1 MDEAF
6 NLFLEDFGQP
16 IDARPVPQSAFNRY
30 QGKLPNS
37 LLGYWKH
44 YGWCGFGRG
53 LFWMVN
59 PQDWDDAME
68 TMLEGTGFL
77 EKDAYHVIAR
87 NAFGDLWL
95 WGEKTGASLSIRSA
109 DGNIYP
115 NLSDGVVPASNR
127 DRLMGGF
134 WAFKQ
139 ESQVDLLDG
148 IQAKPLFEKCYK
160 KLGVLTHTEVYGFV
174 PLPALGGAAIVKN
187 AQKLQAD
194 VYMDILAQS
203 TPMTVKPDFVA
214 EAKRLGF

>member
-1 MDEAF
+1 MDEDF
-6 NLFLEDFGQP
+6 DYFLTKFGQP
-16 IDARPVPQSAFNRY
+16 IDARPVPHSAFNRY
-30 QGKLPNS
+30 QGKLPNT
-37 LLGYWKH
+37 LLAYWKY
-44 YGWCGFGRG
+44 YGWCGFGKG

-95 WGEKTGASLSIRSA
+95 WGERTGASLSIRSA

-115 NLSDGVVPASNR
+115 NLSRGVIPLSER
-127 DRLMGGF
+127 DAQLQYF
-134 WAFKQ
+134 WSGNA
-139 ESQVDLLDG
+139 ESHVDLLDG

-160 KLGVLTHTEVYGFV
+160 KLGLLTHTEVYGFV
-174 PLPALGGAAIVKN
+174 PLPALGGAATVKN

-214 EAKRLGF
+214 EAKKQGF